1 MANTKKEKDLVD
13 ISKVKE
19 ELTDYVNIQ
28 IQKGFTAEL
37 ERANKRL
44 IKEKNKKIM
53 KKNIII
59 LLLLIL
65 VCYLLYL
72 LYDNRYFDKYIKSE
86 TPIVENNR
94 PEEVTPEKE
103 PEKEEITLAE
113 LIDEYGYLLNKI
125 GISENSE
132 YIKDYY
138 EGNLTNEL
146 KNYLALNN
154 VDFDSLFNED
164 GSNIIENMELEKY
177 FNELF
182 NKDYKSKTFMYNG
195 VKLKYMNKLE
205 SYISDSL
212 LEKSESNIKREI
224 VDIKVEDTQIIITT
238 IEGVIKDKKLF
249 NILTN
254 KEIKAYKKDSLTKY
268 EDKLNRVVYTFE
280 DDKLISILKG

>member
-28 IQKGFTAEL
+28 IQKSFTAEL

-72 LYDNRYFDKYIKSE
+72 LYDNRYFDKYFNTEIPKIES
-86 TPIVENNR
+86 NR
-94 PEEVTPEKE
+94 NEEISVEKE
-103 PEKEEITLAE
+103 KEKEEISLAQ
-113 LIDEYGYLLNKI
+113 LIDEYENLLNKI
-125 GISENSE
+125 EISENSE

-164 GSNIIENMELEKY
+164 GSNIIENTELEKY

-182 NKDYKSKTFMYNG
+182 NENYESKTFIYNG
-195 VKLKYMNKLE
+195 VKLKYMSKLE
-205 SYISDSL
+205 SYISDNL
-212 LEKSESNIKREI
+212 LKKSESNIKREI
-224 VDIKVEDTQIIITT
+224 VDIKVENKKVIITA
-238 IEGVIKDKKLF
+238 IEGIIKDEKLY
-249 NILTN
+249 NVLTN
-254 KEIKAYKKDSLTKY
+254 KEIKTYKKDSLTKY
-268 EDKLNRVVYTFE
+268 EDKLNRIVYTFE
-280 DDKLISILKG
+280 NGKLLNIK

>member
-28 IQKGFTAEL
+28 IQKNFTAEL

-65 VCYLLYL
+65 VGYLVYL
-72 LYDNRYFDKYIKSE
+72 LYDNRYFDKYFNTEI
-86 TPIVENNR
+86 PINENNR
-94 PEEVTPEKE
+94 NEEISVEKE
-103 PEKEEITLAE
+103 QEKEEISLAK
-113 LIDEYGYLLNKI
+113 LIDEYGHLLNKI
-125 GISENSE
+125 EISENSE

-164 GSNIIENMELEKY
+164 GSNIIENTELEKY

-182 NKDYKSKTFMYNG
+182 NENYESKTFIYNG
-195 VKLKYMNKLE
+195 VKLKYMSKLE

-212 LEKSESNIKREI
+212 LKKSESNIKSEI
-224 VDIKVEDTQIIITT
+224 IDIKVEDTQIVVTT
-238 IEGVIKDKKLF
+238 IEGIIKDEKLY
-249 NILTN
+249 NVLTN
-254 KEIKAYKKDSLTKY
+254 KEIKTYKKDSLTKY
-268 EDKLNRVVYTFE
+268 KDKLNRVVYTFE
-280 DDKLISILKG
+280 NGKLLNIK